1 MKKLTIFT
9 PTYNRDKLLPRLYES
24 LINQNCKD
32 FVWLIVDDGS
42 NDGTKTLI
50 NKYISENLIEIRYFY
65 QKNQGKSSAH
75 NYGVQLSNT
84 ELFTCVDSDDW
95 LSNDAVE
102 SILNSWKFEK
112 NTDDGIIGIIGFK
125 GHKDGKSVT
134 SIKNKKIERATLRD
148 SYQRYGLTGDTML
161 IYQSDVIK
169 KYNFPKFINEK
180 FVPENYLYD
189 QLDTQGKMIFLRKV
203 LYYCEYLETGYSNN
217 MAKLL
222 TDNPHGYL
230 AYIEQRLK
238 LDERFIDRYKDTAR
252 YIAMAKYVSK
262 KKIIRNSYYKVIAF
276 LAYPLGMVLYR
287 KRYKKYL

>member
-24 LINQNCKD
+24 LINQTCKD

-42 NDGTKTLI
+42 NDGTKGLI
-50 NKYISENLIEIRYFY
+50 DEYISDGIVKIRYYF
-65 QKNQGKSSAH
+65 QENQGKSFAH
-75 NYGVQLSNT
+75 NYGVKLSDT

-112 NTDDGIIGIIGFK
+112 NTDDGFIGIIGFK

-169 KYNFPKFINEK
+169 KYSFPKFINEK

-189 QLDTQGKMIFLRKV
+189 QLDTQGKMIILRKV
-203 LYYCEYLETGYSNN
+203 LYYCEYLENGYSNN

-238 LDERFIDRYKDTAR
+238 LDENFIDRYKDTAR